1 AALGTWDR
9 MLAAGAGGRF
19 LPAVA
24 GSDAHGQ
31 DDRVGLP
38 HNVVLADGL
47 DRRSILAALAGG
59 RCWLA
64 GSAAVGLR
72 LEATAAGR
80 SAGIGERLEAP
91 AGQEVTVRLEVRGA
105 AGGLARLCGPG
116 GPVREARLAGDRDM
130 LEWRTTAGAGGWVRA
145 EVRRTQ
151 GAGGGPGEMVA
162 LTNPVLLGTAG
173 A

>member
-1 AALGTWDR
+1 
-9 MLAAGAGGRF
+9 M
-19 LPAVA
+19 A

-47 DRRSILAALAGG
+47 DRRSILAGLAGG

-80 SAGIGERLEAP
+80 SAGIGERLEVP

-116 GPVREARLAGDRDM
+116 GPVLEARLGGDPGL
-130 LEWRTTAGAGGWVRA
+130 LEWRTDAGAGAWVRA

-151 GAGGGPGEMVA
+151 GAGSEPGEMVA
-162 LTNPVLLGTAG
+162 LTNPVLLGDGRGLAG
-173 A
+173 RPPA